1 MASLYDWDTTAAN
14 NEQGRALLEAFN
26 FPFRK

>member
-1 MASLYDWDTTAAN
+1 MDITITTSAGDDKH
-14 NEQGRALLEAFN
+14 GRALLEAFN

>member
-1 MASLYDWDTTAAN
+1 MDITISTSAADDKH
-14 NEQGRALLEAFN
+14 GRALLEAFN